1 MVKNKNTKPIQTVN
15 TSRKFWHR
23 TCDSASANNARY
35 TKSIPD
41 KQASNAGNNKRR
53 QTHKQEEKKTM
64 LKRFLS
70 ISLLLAVIAAFTIPA
85 FAEEIPAAAPAPEKQ
100 VAAEKSIVKG
110 TIGALDTKEKKITID
125 GTVYT
130 LGRRAAK
137 ADVKVGDVVEAT
149 VKDGKVK
156 SIAKAPATAK
166 E

>member
-1 MVKNKNTKPIQTVN
+1 
-15 TSRKFWHR
+15 
-23 TCDSASANNARY
+23 
-35 TKSIPD
+35 
-41 KQASNAGNNKRR
+41 
-53 QTHKQEEKKTM
+53 M

-85 FAEEIPAAAPAPEKQ
+85 FAEEVKAPAPEKQ
-100 VAAEKSIVKG
+100 VAAQPAIVKG
-110 TIGALDTKEKKITID
+110 TIEALDTKEKKITID